1 MTSNITALLPTIQ
14 SRCLIMEFRPL
25 SNSIVEEFFENPGTG
40 AGLSLAKASAAFAQG
55 NLGKAMRYAKS
66 EDFIE
71 TKDMILNLLRHVQ
84 DMTVSD
90 MLGKYQRTGNQKR

>member
-1 MTSNITALLPTIQ
+1 MRTQGQVPDYY
-14 SRCLIMEFRPL
+14 
-25 SNSIVEEFFENPGTG
+25 
-40 AGLSLAKASAAFAQG
+40 LAKRQCGFAQG

-90 MLGKYQRTGNQKR
+90 MLENIKRTGSQKR